1 MNVSVWCVM
10 FDCLCVKLSVYLTWC
25 FKILIAALESISV
38 DSDDFVEE
46 IGAHIQENFRFR
58 KFANEAFKA
67 EGAWLVHNR
76 SLEEAFGKAR
86 KRLQQGDGVFQSKVA
101 VSTQYGFLF
110 TKDWHAIE
118 FIACNGLKTGNLQDT
133 WLGKP
138 SDGKPTVKNSIAF
151 APHLT

>member
-1 MNVSVWCVM
+1 MNVSARCVLLA
-10 FDCLCVKLSVYLTWC
+10 CLCVKLSAYLISC
-25 FKILIAALESISV
+25 FNILLAALESINV

-46 IGAHIQENFRFR
+46 IDAHLQENFRFR

-67 EGAWLVHNR
+67 DSAWLIHNR

-86 KRLQQGDGVFQSKVA
+86 KRLQQGDGVVQNKIS

-110 TKDWHAIE
+110 TKNWHAIE

-133 WLGKP
+133 WLGRP
-138 SDGKPTVKNSIAF
+138 NNGKPTTRKLHSVCPS
-151 APHLT
+151 T